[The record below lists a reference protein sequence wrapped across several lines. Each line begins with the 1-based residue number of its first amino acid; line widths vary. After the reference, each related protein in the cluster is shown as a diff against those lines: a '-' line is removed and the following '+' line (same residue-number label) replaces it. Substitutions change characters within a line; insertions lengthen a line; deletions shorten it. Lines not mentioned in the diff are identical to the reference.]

1 VKTLSIAI
9 VSILSAAACGC
20 GSSSKQPPT
29 VPISLETARQTALAQ
44 IPGQV
49 EEEELE
55 EEDGKW
61 VYEFDIRPPT
71 VGAAKREISID
82 ANTGAVV
89 KIDDDDD

>member
-1 VKTLSIAI
+1 MKPSTPAI
-9 VSILSAAACGC
+9 VLLFSAAACGG
-20 GSSSKQPPT
+20 GSKAQPPT

-89 KIDDDDD
+89 TIDDDD